1 MSNDMTDDSAVE
13 SQTASDAEAT
23 DGTILDLRPPADSIK
38 AELHR
43 LGLTYESATDTGET
57 WRDYQAGLMAVI
69 SLPYGLNVTLT
80 DVATGIAS
88 TFTLDQLKT
97 VTKVVTVASQ
107 QTQQ

>member
-1 MSNDMTDDSAVE
+1 MATTD
-13 SQTASDAEAT
+13 TTTTTTDA
-23 DGTILDLRPPADSIK
+23 GGVLDLRPPAESVK

-57 WRDYQAGLMAVI
+57 WRDYPAGLMAVI
-69 SLPYGLNVTLT
+69 SLPDGLNVTLT

-88 TFTLDQLKT
+88 TLTLDQLRT

-107 QTQQ
+107 QAQQ